1 MAIMPFLWSRCEAIL
16 NVKIRR
22 QELPNHKEA
31 IDDILGGFAAFFVAD
46 LTDRLCSLDFYE
58 CRFSLAYRSFYLG
71 YIRRE
76 RARRKI
82 HVEILARDNP
92 DDDRTDEDVLTT
104 ISSDILSRGLRFCI
118 ARMRSSKKR
127 WTERGWAIST

>member
-31 IDDILGGFAAFFVAD
+31 IDDILGGFAAFFVA
-46 LTDRLCSLDFYE
+46 
-58 CRFSLAYRSFYLG
+58 AYRSFYLG